1 MGSGLGSGSDNIGST
16 DTSEK
21 GSLKSLIFLSF
32 LTLMSIAAVACASSS
47 TEDSELP
54 PIAETAAGATPASAE
69 PLLPTPTAV
78 QSATTHAVSPDPS
91 TGAGSSTIETTTPAT
106 EAEVTPEHDF
116 SGLEESERSRAERL
130 RLLWN
135 WNTDFNHSTISLHE
149 LQLVLPRDR
158 IASIDDP
165 TFATVSEAP
174 DYLRDEEPVI
184 IVDIN
189 GDARAYPLAMLMWH
203 EIVNDTVG
211 TVPVTVTFCPLC
223 NTGITFE
230 RTLDGKE
237 LTFGTSGMLRNSD
250 LVMWDRQTETLWQQ
264 ITGEALAGDY
274 AANERALKFV
284 PSSIIGWG
292 SFAENYPDGQV
303 MLRFNNEFGIE
314 ARPYDSPPY
323 AGYDDIDDHPFL
335 FSGTVDGRLV
345 ATSRVLTI
353 DIEMPVAYPFQF
365 LEEQLVVNDLV
376 NNEPVVALFDDGT
389 LSAFKDVLSN
399 DQVVGSVALYSRLV
413 NGNPLTFEV
422 TDSVITDK
430 ETGST
435 WSLTGLA
442 VDGELAGIQL
452 EPVVHANHFWFAWA
466 VFKPETQIRDSLD
479 DLNE

>member
-1 MGSGLGSGSDNIGST
+1 VVT
-16 DTSEK
+16 PTPE
-21 GSLKSLIFLSF
+21 
-32 LTLMSIAAVACASSS
+32 
-47 TEDSELP
+47 
-54 PIAETAAGATPASAE
+54 ATPE
-69 PLLPTPTAV
+69 Y
-78 QSATTHAVSPDPS
+78 
-91 TGAGSSTIETTTPAT
+91 
-106 EAEVTPEHDF
+106 DF
-116 SGLEESERSRAERL
+116 SGLEESEQSRAEGL
-130 RLLWN
+130 RLFWN
-135 WNTDFNHSTISLHE
+135 WNTDFNHSTISLNE

-158 IASIDDP
+158 IAPIDDP
-165 TFATVSEAP
+165 TFAPVSDAP
-174 DYLRDEEPVI
+174 DYLRDEKPVI

-211 TVPVTVTFCPLC
+211 DVLVTVTFCPLC

-230 RTLDGKE
+230 RVLDGRE

-274 AANERALKFV
+274 AAEERVLKFV

-292 SFAENYPDGQV
+292 AFAENYPDGQV

-314 ARPYDSPPY
+314 ARPYESPPY

-353 DIEMPVAYPFQF
+353 DGDVPVAYLFQF

-376 NNEPVVALFDDGT
+376 NDDPVVALFDDGT

-399 DQVVGSVALYSRLV
+399 DQVAGSVALYSRLV
-413 NGNPLTFEV
+413 HGDPLTFEV
-422 TDSVITDK
+422 TDSGINES

-442 VDGELAGIQL
+442 VDGELLGTQL
-452 EPVVHANHFWFAWA
+452 EPVVNANHFWFAWA
-466 VFKPETQIRDSLD
+466 VFKPETEIRDYLD
-479 DLNE
+479 DLTN

>member
-1 MGSGLGSGSDNIGST
+1 MVT
-16 DTSEK
+16 PTPE
-21 GSLKSLIFLSF
+21 
-32 LTLMSIAAVACASSS
+32 
-47 TEDSELP
+47 
-54 PIAETAAGATPASAE
+54 ATPE
-69 PLLPTPTAV
+69 Y
-78 QSATTHAVSPDPS
+78 
-91 TGAGSSTIETTTPAT
+91 
-106 EAEVTPEHDF
+106 DF
-116 SGLEESERSRAERL
+116 SGLEESEQSRAEGL
-130 RLLWN
+130 RLFWN
-135 WNTDFNHSTISLHE
+135 WNTDFNHSTISLNE

-158 IASIDDP
+158 IAPIDDP
-165 TFATVSEAP
+165 TFAPVSDAP
-174 DYLRDEEPVI
+174 DYLRDEKPVI

-211 TVPVTVTFCPLC
+211 DVLVTVTFCPLC

-230 RTLDGKE
+230 RVLDGRE

-274 AANERALKFV
+274 AAEERVLKFV

-292 SFAENYPDGQV
+292 AFAENYPDGQV

-314 ARPYDSPPY
+314 ARPYESPPY

-353 DIEMPVAYPFQF
+353 DGDVPVAYLFQF

-376 NNEPVVALFDDGT
+376 NDDPVVALFDDGT

-399 DQVVGSVALYSRLV
+399 DQVAGSVALYSRLV
-413 NGNPLTFEV
+413 HGDPLTFEV
-422 TDSVITDK
+422 TDSGINES

-442 VDGELAGIQL
+442 VDGELLGTQL
-452 EPVVHANHFWFAWA
+452 EPVVNANHFWFAWA
-466 VFKPETQIRDSLD
+466 VFKPETEIRDYLD
-479 DLNE
+479 DLTN

>member
-1 MGSGLGSGSDNIGST
+1 MVT
-16 DTSEK
+16 PTPE
-21 GSLKSLIFLSF
+21 
-32 LTLMSIAAVACASSS
+32 
-47 TEDSELP
+47 
-54 PIAETAAGATPASAE
+54 ATPE
-69 PLLPTPTAV
+69 Y
-78 QSATTHAVSPDPS
+78 
-91 TGAGSSTIETTTPAT
+91 
-106 EAEVTPEHDF
+106 DF
-116 SGLEESERSRAERL
+116 SGLEESEQSRAEGL
-130 RLLWN
+130 RLFWN
-135 WNTDFNHSTISLHE
+135 WNTDFNHSTISLNE

-158 IASIDDP
+158 IAPIDDP
-165 TFATVSEAP
+165 TFAPVSDAP
-174 DYLRDEEPVI
+174 DYLRDEKPVI

-211 TVPVTVTFCPLC
+211 DVLVTVTFCPIC

-230 RTLDGKE
+230 RVLDGRE

-274 AANERALKFV
+274 AAEERVLKFV

-292 SFAENYPDGQV
+292 AFAENYPDGQV

-314 ARPYDSPPY
+314 ARPYESPPY

-353 DIEMPVAYPFQF
+353 DGDVPVAYLFQF

-376 NNEPVVALFDDGT
+376 NDDPVVALFDDGT

-399 DQVVGSVALYSRLV
+399 DQVAGSVALYSRLV
-413 NGNPLTFEV
+413 HGDPLTFEV
-422 TDSVITDK
+422 TDSGINES

-442 VDGELAGIQL
+442 VDGELLGTQL
-452 EPVVHANHFWFAWA
+452 EPVVNANHFWFAWA
-466 VFKPETQIRDSLD
+466 VFKPETEIRDYLD
-479 DLNE
+479 DLTN

>member
-1 MGSGLGSGSDNIGST
+1 MESGLGIGSN
-16 DTSEK
+16 DISETYANEK
-21 GSLKSLIFLSF
+21 RSLKFLIFLSL
-32 LTLMSIAAVACASSS
+32 LTLASVSAVACGSPSADKSG
-47 TEDSELP
+47 LP
-54 PIAETAAGATPASAE
+54 ATVGTTVAA
-69 PLLPTPTAV
+69 TPTAEE
-78 QSATTHAVSPDPS
+78 SASPTS
-91 TGAGSSTIETTTPAT
+91 TGVPPTTVDPTVAAVTPTPETT
-106 EAEVTPEHDF
+106 PEYDF

-130 RLLWN
+130 RLFWN
-135 WNTDFNHSTISLHE
+135 WNTDFNRSTISLNE

-158 IASIDDP
+158 IAPIDDP
-165 TFATVSEAP
+165 TFAPVSDAP
-174 DYLRDEEPVI
+174 DYLREEEPVI

-211 TVPVTVTFCPLC
+211 EIPVTVTFCPLC

-230 RTLDGKE
+230 RVLDGRE

-274 AANERALKFV
+274 AAEERVLKFV

-303 MLRFNNEFGIE
+303 MLRFNNEFGVE

-353 DIEMPVAYPFQF
+353 DGEIPVAYPFQF

-376 NNEPVVALFDDGT
+376 NDEPVVALFDDGT

-399 DQVVGSVALYSRLV
+399 DQVAGSVALYSRLV
-413 NGNPLTFEV
+413 QGNPLTFEV
-422 TDSVITDK
+422 TDSGITDS

-442 VDGELAGIQL
+442 VDGELLGTQL

-466 VFKPETQIRDSLD
+466 VFKPETEIRDSLD
-479 DLNE
+479 DLIN